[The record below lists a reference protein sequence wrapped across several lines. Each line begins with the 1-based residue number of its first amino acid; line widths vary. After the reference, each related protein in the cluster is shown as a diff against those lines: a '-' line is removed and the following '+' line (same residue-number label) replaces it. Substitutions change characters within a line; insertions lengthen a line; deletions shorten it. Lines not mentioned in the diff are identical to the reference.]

1 MWQAM
6 GQDLRYALRR
16 LAKNPGFT
24 CLVVM
29 ILALGIGANTAIFSI
44 VNAVLLRPLPYPGAE
59 RIVVLHETSR
69 GGWGSV
75 SVPDYQDWKAQSN
88 SFESMAVYRVG
99 GLNLTGKFA
108 PQRVESAEVS
118 EGFFE
123 AFGMQPVA
131 GRLFTKQEWKPGGPD
146 VAVIAEGT
154 WRGVF
159 GGDPGLIGNSIEMSG
174 VLYTVVGV
182 VPEATAYPSTT
193 RVWLPNQLDSPFAR
207 NRDTHFLSC
216 VGRLKAGVNVEQAR
230 AELASIA
237 GRLAKQYPETNRGR
251 GIRVTSMLEQKV
263 AYIRPAL
270 LVLLAA
276 VGFVLLIACANVA
289 NLLLARAV
297 GRQREMAVRAALGAG
312 RRRIVRQ
319 LLTENALLAFAGAAA
334 GLMLAEAALS
344 ALPALIPP
352 GMLPRTGA
360 ITLDARVL
368 AFTLLAGTLTAML
381 FGLAPAIA
389 SARVDPHAG
398 MQLGGG
404 RATQSKWLAQL
415 RSGLMVMEVALATLL
430 LVGGG
435 LLIRTLGAL
444 LHVDPGFD
452 ATHVQTAEVYLP
464 KMTPAEVPKNLDRVD
479 RMTARLAELP
489 GAEAASTAA
498 LLPLSGFNI
507 NSDVQIEGRPAEEST
522 QRPMVEMRFI
532 GPQFFHVFQIPVL
545 QGREFGTQDNDRSHL
560 VTVINRHMARH
571 FWSDGSPIGRH
582 IAFTDVNNNP
592 QWIEIVGVCGDVHTF
607 GLGDDVRD
615 EAYIPFRQQ
624 RAEDISYLSG
634 EIPIEFVIR
643 TKGAPEA
650 LTSAI
655 PEVVRGEDASVPVSR
670 IETMS
675 ELLEASLSR
684 QRFAARLLGVFGTLA
699 LLLAGAGIY
708 AVTAYLVTERTH
720 EMGVRMALG
729 AKPGD
734 VLRLVLSGGMRLALA
749 GVFVG
754 LGGSLAAAR
763 LLVNQLFGVTSADPA
778 TFACVAGLLTATAAL
793 ACAVPASRAARV
805 DPMVALRYE

>member
-6 GQDLRYALRR
+6 AQDLRYAARTL
-16 LAKNPGFT
+16 LKNPGFS
-24 CLVVM
+24 LVAVLM
-29 ILALGIGANTAIFSI
+29 LALGIGANTAIFSI
-44 VNAVLLRPLPYPGAE
+44 VNAVLLRPLPYPNPD

-75 SVPDYQDWKAQSN
+75 SAPNYLDWKAQSS
-88 SFESMAVYRVG
+88 SFDSMAVYRVG

-131 GRLFTKQEWKPGGPD
+131 GRLFTDQEWKPGGPD

-159 GGDPGLIGNSIEMSG
+159 GGDPGLIGKPVELSG

-182 VPEATAYPSTT
+182 VPESDAYPSTA
-193 RVWLPNQLDSPFAR
+193 RVWLPNHLDSPFAR
-207 NRDTHFLSC
+207 NRDTHFLGC
-216 VGRLKAGVNVEQAR
+216 VGRLKAGVGVEQAR
-230 AELASIA
+230 AELATIA
-237 GRLAKQYPETNRGR
+237 QRLQKQYPETNRGR
-251 GIRVTSMLEQKV
+251 GIRVTPMLEQRV

-270 LVLLAA
+270 VVLLAA

-289 NLLLARAV
+289 NLLLARAI
-297 GRQREMAVRAALGAG
+297 GRHREMAVRAALGAG

-319 LLTENALLAFAGAAA
+319 LLTENGLLALLGAAA
-334 GLMLAEAALS
+334 GLALAEAAV
-344 ALPALIPP
+344 AGLPAIIPR
-352 GMLPRTGA
+352 GMLPRTGG
-360 ITLDARVL
+360 ITIDARVL
-368 AFTLLAGTLTAML
+368 AFTLLAGTLTALL

-389 SARVDPHAG
+389 AARVDPYAG

-404 RATQSKWLAQL
+404 RATQSKLLA
-415 RSGLMVMEVALATLL
+415 RMRHALMVTEVALATLL

-444 LHVDPGFD
+444 LHVNPGFD
-452 ATHVQTAEVYLP
+452 AAHVQTAEIYLP

-479 RMTARLAELP
+479 QITARLAQLP

-498 LLPLSGFNI
+498 LLPLSGYNI
-507 NSDVQIEGRPAEEST
+507 NSDVQIEGRPVEDVT

-532 GPQFFHVFQIPVL
+532 GPQFFRVFQIPLV
-545 QGREFGTQDNDRSHL
+545 QGREFEAQDNDRSHL

-571 FWSDGSPIGRH
+571 FWGEESPIGRH
-582 IAFTDVNNNP
+582 IAFTNVNNTP
-592 QWIEIVGVCGDVHTF
+592 EWMEVVGVCNDVHTF

-634 EIPIEFVIR
+634 EIPVEFVIR

-655 PEVVRGEDASVPVSR
+655 PEVVKAEDASMPVSR
-670 IETMS
+670 IESMS
-675 ELLEASLSR
+675 ALLDDSLAR
-684 QRFAARLLGVFGTLA
+684 QRFAARLLGAFGILA
-699 LLLAGAGIY
+699 LLLAGVGIY
-708 AVTAYLVTERTH
+708 AVMAYLVTERTH

-729 AKPGD
+729 AEPGD
-734 VLRLVLSGGMRLALA
+734 VLRLVLSTGMRLALV
-749 GVFVG
+749 GVFAG
-754 LGGSLAAAR
+754 LSGALAAGR
-763 LLVNQLFGVTSADPA
+763 LLANQLFGVTATDPA
-778 TFACVAGLLTATAAL
+778 TFACVAGALAMTAAL
-793 ACAVPASRAARV
+793 ACAIPASRAARV
-805 DPMVALRYE
+805 APLVALRYE

>member
-75 SVPDYQDWKAQSN
+75 SVPDYLDWKAQSN

-216 VGRLKAGVNVEQAR
+216 VGRLKAGVNVEKAR

-237 GRLAKQYPETNRGR
+237 ERLAKQYPETNRGR

-352 GMLPRTGA
+352 GMLPRNGA